1 MHKRRARGVAGLAL
15 SPRVLQFIAM
25 AFSSI
30 RLLVGTMTGNAQVVA
45 EEIQFVLDK
54 AGLGASVLPMDD
66 ASLDDI
72 ADGALIV
79 ICTSTYGS
87 GDVPDNARAV
97 YTLLTE
103 TRPDLSHVR
112 FALFGLG
119 DSTYPQTYNFGGKKF
134 EAVMLELGAKP
145 VLASHFHNA
154 SGGTLPEEECLPWA
168 DELAQS
174 ILALA

>member
-1 MHKRRARGVAGLAL
+1 MHFISGRLPAFASFRGFRMS
-15 SPRVLQFIAM
+15 SP
-25 AFSSI
+25 I
-30 RLLVGTMTGNAQVVA
+30 RLLVGTMTGNAQLVA
-45 EEIQFVLDK
+45 EEVQFSLEK
-54 AGLGASVLPMDD
+54 AGLSSSITPMDD
-66 ASLDDI
+66 AVLADV

-87 GDVPDNARAV
+87 GDVPDNARAF

-134 EAVMLELGAKP
+134 EAIMLELGAKP
-145 VLASHFHNA
+145 VVDAHFHNA
-154 SGGTLPEEECLPWA
+154 SGGTLPEEECLVWA
-168 DELAQS
+168 DQLAQCV
-174 ILALA
+174 LAAA